1 MPFRIPGLTLLVGLT
16 LLTELTRLTEL
27 TQLTELALLA
37 KLCFAGLQ
45 TILKPKGSTRGAY
58 ALLSGEGG
66 THWMTQSVISK
77 I

>member
-37 KLCFAGLQ
+37 ELCFAGLQ
-45 TILKPKGSTRGAY
+45 TFSKPKGPTRETMR
-58 ALLSGEGG
+58 LLFRQ
-66 THWMTQSVISK
+66 HFLKVK
-77 I
+77 F